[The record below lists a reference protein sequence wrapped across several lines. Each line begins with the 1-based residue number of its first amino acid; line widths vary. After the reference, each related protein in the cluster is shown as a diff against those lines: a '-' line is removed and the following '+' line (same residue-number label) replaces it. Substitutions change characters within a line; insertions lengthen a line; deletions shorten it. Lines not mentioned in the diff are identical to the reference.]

1 MEKTK
6 IPMDERGFQRII
18 QFYLL
23 ECPVRVF
30 NRIGK
35 SKESMAL
42 NGLQTHPKYNYHFIK
57 VSRRGITFADRNLD
71 GPRLNAF
78 RAAMKRVAATN
89 IVLQSCD
96 SVQRPETSEEYLVV
110 KTCEG
115 RVSITEGYFYCVR
128 NALAHGGFSVD
139 EQGTYLLEN
148 FDKGTL
154 KGVGRIKE
162 STLLK
167 WIDLFNMDYE
177 SIRNAGK

>member
-1 MEKTK
+1 MEKTS
-6 IPMDERGFQRII
+6 IPMDEKAFQRII

-23 ECPVRVF
+23 ECPVRVI
-30 NRIGK
+30 NRVRK
-35 SKESMAL
+35 SKESAAP
-42 NGLQTHPKYNYHFIK
+42 NGLQTHPKYNYYFSK
-57 VSRRGITFADRNLD
+57 VSQRGVTFADRDLD

-78 RAAMKRVAATN
+78 RAAMKRVADTD

-96 SVQRPETSEEYLVV
+96 SVQLPETSEEYLVV
-110 KTCEG
+110 KTCEA

-139 EQGTYLLEN
+139 EHGTYLFEN
-148 FDKGTL
+148 FDKGKL

-162 STLLK
+162 ATLLK